1 MAEAGRREL
10 EEFIETGS
18 GLLCS
23 STFVASE
30 VYRAMEL
37 GVVLD
42 SGRLV
47 RQAISKDFAK
57 ERKIAHGVSH
67 QAKLFKRHSS
77 ASRSA
82 IPLSFHEDILR
93 WRRGGNGRVHYL

>member
-1 MAEAGRREL
+1 MARGLAAEKIPQKEDVGLTREMAEAGRREL

-37 GVVLD
+37 VR
-42 SGRLV
+42 RLGQ
-47 RQAISKDFAK
+47 RTPRA
-57 ERKIAHGVSH
+57 
-67 QAKLFKRHSS
+67 
-77 ASRSA
+77 
-82 IPLSFHEDILR
+82 P
-93 WRRGGNGRVHYL
+93 GN